1 MLPLVYQW
9 LQGIPVARIVE
20 IFKVFLSGHPVSAS
34 LTGYIGIKFIFI
46 LFLLQARL
54 PGILKEK
61 LGYDVSV
68 YIQRLLVQQ
77 LPEFDPSFSS
87 CNRQ

>member
-1 MLPLVYQW
+1 MLPLAYQW

-20 IFKVFLSGHPVSAS
+20 IFKVFLSGHAVSAS

-54 PGILKEK
+54 PGMLKEK
-61 LGYDVSV
+61 SGV
-68 YIQRLLVQQ
+68 
-77 LPEFDPSFSS
+77 
-87 CNRQ
+87 